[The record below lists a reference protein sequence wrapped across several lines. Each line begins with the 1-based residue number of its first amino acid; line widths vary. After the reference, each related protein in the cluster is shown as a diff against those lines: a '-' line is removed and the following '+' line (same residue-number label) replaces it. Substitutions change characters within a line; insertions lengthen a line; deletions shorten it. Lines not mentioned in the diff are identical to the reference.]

1 MPEMYADIWTAAKGM
16 YKAEPAMMDEGEVVI
31 YAPHITEFSYT
42 HGPYI
47 ERIGYHCRD
56 YFLKQ
61 WKHFADVPRGVLAH
75 STHLRGEGA
84 FDEVTGFERDRI
96 RVTLATGI
104 SEERCHR
111 ANLGYLDPGSV
122 KMKEWIGRESE
133 GIRVMPR
140 AGETLYRLKKSSAS
154 S

>member
-1 MPEMYADIWTAAKGM
+1 VMPEMYADIWTAAKGM

-42 HGPYI
+42 HKAQI
-47 ERIGYHCRD
+47 EQIGYHCRD

-84 FDEVTGFERDRI
+84 FDAGTGFERDRI
-96 RVTLATGI
+96 RVTLATGM
-104 SEERCHR
+104 SEELCRQM
-111 ANLGYLDPGSV
+111 NLSYLDPKTV
-122 KMKEWIGRESE
+122 NPEEWSGREAE
-133 GIRVMPR
+133 GIKLIPR
-140 AGETLYRLKKSSAS
+140 AGEILYRLKNTRKF
-154 S
+154 